1 MTVSHI
7 AGVVLT
13 QPEVHTDDRGHFVEV
28 FRAAQYADAFLQA
41 NHSLSRA
48 NVLRGLHYHRRQA
61 DLWYVVSGRA
71 QVGLADLRVRGDE
84 PIVDTLVL
92 DGDQPATL
100 YIPAGVAHGFLAMTA
115 VDLIYWVT
123 REYDATDEYGIAWND
138 PTLGIR
144 WRTERPVVSERDRQ
158 NPDLEWDSIPSF
170 S

>member
-1 MTVSHI
+1 VLDPGEEMEDVLAPADHQAALAERVRHAELDVAAA
-7 AGVVLT
+7 AGPGDGAGGLG
-13 QPEVHTDDRGHFVEV
+13 EEDDH
-28 FRAAQYADAFLQA
+28 L
-41 NHSLSRA
+41 
-48 NVLRGLHYHRRQA
+48 
-61 DLWYVVSGRA
+61 GRA

>member
-1 MTVSHI
+1 MAFSDPLRPEVPDAVRELQR
-7 AGVVLT
+7 AGV
-13 QPEVHTDDRGHFVEV
+13 
-28 FRAAQYADAFLQA
+28 
-41 NHSLSRA
+41 
-48 NVLRGLHYHRRQA
+48 
-61 DLWYVVSGRA
+61 
-71 QVGLADLRVRGDE
+71 RVTM
-84 PIVDTLVL
+84 IT
-92 DGDQPATL
+92 GDQPATL